1 MKWMFMNLL
10 LVVLCI
16 SCRNS
21 DRDSI
26 IRLVDE
32 WKDKKILIPSHIS
45 LISYGD
51 NLMRKDSICYKDYTV
66 ITYVDS
72 LGCISCK
79 LQLDKWKDFM
89 HDVDSIAKDKISYL
103 FIFHPK
109 KRDNKELIDLLQR
122 THFMYPVCIDEND
135 SFNKLNHFPPDIM
148 FQTFLLDKEN
158 KIIAIGNPIYNPEIK
173 ELYFKILAGSQNTL
187 ISKNRLQTNV
197 RLEQISMDL
206 GSFDWQQEQLV
217 EFVVVNTGN
226 EYLAIDEITTSC
238 GCTKIEYSKE
248 PVPPSKS
255 LALKVKYQAEHPEH
269 FNKTITVYC
278 NVKDSPFSLKISGDA
293 K

>member
-1 MKWMFMNLL
+1 MKWVFMGFLL
-10 LVVLCI
+10 IVLGI
-16 SCRNS
+16 SCRNA
-21 DRDSI
+21 DKDSI

-32 WKDKKILIPSHIS
+32 WKDKKILIPPHIS

-51 NLMRKDSICYKDYTV
+51 NLMQRDSICYKDYTV

-89 HDVDSIAKDKISYL
+89 YDVDSIAKDKISYL

-109 KRDNKELIDLLQR
+109 KRDKKELIDLLQR
-122 THFMYPVCIDEND
+122 TRFIYPVYIDGND
-135 SFNKLNHFPPDIM
+135 SFNKLNHFPSDIM

-158 KIIAIGNPIYNPEIK
+158 KVIAIGNPIYNPKIK
-173 ELYFKILAGSQNTL
+173 ELYFNILAGKNNTL
-187 ISKNRLQTNV
+187 TSNNRLQTDV
-197 RLEQISMDL
+197 RLKQNFTDF
-206 GSFDWQQEQLV
+206 GTFDWKQEQSV
-217 EFVVVNTGN
+217 EFEIINTGN
-226 EYLAIDEITTSC
+226 EYLTVDEITASC

-248 PVPPSKS
+248 PVPPNKI
-255 LALKVKYQAEHPEH
+255 LTLKVKYQAEHPEH
-269 FNKTITVYC
+269 FNKTITLYC
-278 NVKDSPFSLKISGDA
+278 NAKNAPFNLRISGNA

>member
-1 MKWMFMNLL
+1 MKRVFISFL

-21 DRDSI
+21 DKDSI

-51 NLMRKDSICYKDYTV
+51 NLMQKDSICYKDYTV

-89 HDVDSIAKDKISYL
+89 QDIDSIAKDKISYL

-122 THFMYPVCIDEND
+122 THFIYPVCIDEND
-135 SFNKLNHFPPDIM
+135 SFNKLNHFPSNM
-148 FQTFLLDKEN
+148 MVQTFLLDKEN
-158 KIIAIGNPIYNPEIK
+158 KVIAIGNPIYNPKIK
-173 ELYFKILAGSQNTL
+173 ELYLNVLAGEKNTL
-187 ISKNRLQTNV
+187 ISENKLQTDA
-197 RLEQISMDL
+197 RLEQKSTDF
-206 GSFDWQQEQLV
+206 GTFDWKQEQSV
-217 EFVVVNTGN
+217 EFVVINTGN
-226 EYLAIDEITTSC
+226 EYLMIDEVTASC

-248 PVPPSKS
+248 PVPPNKI
-255 LALKVKYQAEHPEH
+255 LTLKVKYQAVHPEH
-269 FNKTITVYC
+269 FSKTITVYC
-278 NVKDSPFSLKISGDA
+278 NAKDSPFNLKISGNA